1 MIMRR
6 EVPLPLINY
15 IIYVIGVKGYTWK
28 VKRRAAPI
36 VKN

>member
-1 MIMRR
+1 MIMRG
-6 EVPLPLINY
+6 EVPLPLI